1 MIAFLKGKIDVTET
15 TLINDTTDELIEV
28 LKGLGY
34 KEKEIKFQSNDTLMI
49 LGGFVT
55 DKEPFNDLYRLHNT
69 LAKVSYDIF
78 YNLNQI
84 YVFKRDG
91 NSDVNYFSPVS
102 MFFREERWTIPEM
115 FEKMKEIAEASI
127 RYYLY

>member
-1 MIAFLKGKIDVTET
+1 MNE
-15 TLINDTTDELIEV
+15 
-28 LKGLGY
+28 
-34 KEKEIKFQSNDTLMI
+34 
-49 LGGFVT
+49 
-55 DKEPFNDLYRLHNT
+55 
-69 LAKVSYDIF
+69 F

-102 MFFREERWTIPEM
+102 MFFRKERWTVPEM